1 LWYLIIYDM
10 NGAEMARVP
19 VTADAVISI
28 GSDPSSVLMLPG
40 VAPAQAFIYLT
51 EGYPVLEDGG
61 SQSTVLDGFALAE
74 PAYLTAESQVSF
86 GPYTAYAWFDEAALA
101 APGGAPPDLLPP
113 PPPDLPAPPPP
124 PGAPPHH
131 AGYYPDPAA
140 YPPAAYPPEAYP
152 PADQL
157 QQGGG
162 QIQINTGEH
171 DLLPVAAVAGASV
184 SFGADAQVIGKRQLK
199 LVAREGY
206 LDGREFILAY
216 DETFDLGRAPNVEL
230 VVDDPSVSRIH
241 ARMSLEPGGT
251 LLVQDLRSTN
261 GTYINGKEVQREH
274 ASVGDRIRFG
284 EVPFYLAAVGEVG
297 GHGARFSVAQYKKL
311 LFTFI
316 GILFLFGVI
325 AVVKVAQQKKFKPPV
340 DTKSAEASYDQ
351 NIKARVARLKAEADE
366 LTRMDDWDGAVGKYR
381 EALGL
386 VPDDADIKEKLSFA
400 QFERRN
406 YGIFKEALEM
416 KARMTHEMRI
426 KALERFNAIDK
437 KSQYYRADISPLI
450 VELKQDLARHYR
462 DEGNA
467 LFKGQ
472 QWAQAAENF
481 CQYFELDS
489 RLDDLKGEEQVR
501 LDLTHCEK
509 LTKGRKDF
517 TPCEAERF
525 REPRIPVDEM
535 WARQAKDAIFKKY
548 PAGIAD
554 QVLVYFVG
562 DPKNALLGLEELVKN
577 PKHKKKF
584 AEHVQL
590 IVDLQGQL
598 RSVVQGYEAGE
609 TKLQGG
615 DADAARTEW
624 NVVLTVDKTIIPDGF
639 KSRYS
644 RNIGNRLAKSY
655 YVDGRKSLDLYRY
668 EEAFDYFKKGMDLD
682 PDDSTELLEGFK
694 ELEQKAGEFMDE
706 GVSLYDSGSVDQ
718 AKKVFTRITRITLEK
733 SPTHAKAKSYLK

>member
-1 LWYLIIYDM
+1 MWYLIIYDM
-10 NGAEMARVP
+10 NGAELARVP
-19 VTADAVISI
+19 ITADAVVSI
-28 GSDPSSVLMLPG
+28 GSDPSTALPLPG
-40 VAPAQAFIYLT
+40 LAPSQAFVYLT

-74 PAYLTAESQVSF
+74 PAYLTAESHVVF
-86 GPYTAYAWFDEAALA
+86 GPYTAYAWFDEAAVTGD
-101 APGGAPPDLLPP
+101 PGMLPP
-113 PPPDLPAPPPP
+113 PPDALPPPP
-124 PGAPPHH
+124 DALPPPPDMLPPPGVAPHH
-131 AGYYPDPAA
+131 PGYYPEPAYAEPA
-140 YPPAAYPPEAYP
+140 YAGDALAPGA
-152 PADQL
+152 
-157 QQGGG
+157 G

-184 SFGADAQVIGKRQLK
+184 SFGADAQIIGKRQLK
-199 LVAREGY
+199 LIAREGY
-206 LDGREFILAY
+206 LDGREFVLAY
-216 DETFDLGRAPNVEL
+216 DEAFDIGRASNVEL

-241 ARMSLEPGGT
+241 ARLHLEPGGT

-261 GTYINGKEVQREH
+261 GTYINGKEVKREH
-274 ASVGDRIRFG
+274 ATVGDRVRFG
-284 EVPFYLAAVGEVG
+284 EVPFYLAAVGESAAG
-297 GHGARFSVAQYKKL
+297 SGKHFSVAQYKKL
-311 LFTFI
+311 VFTFI
-316 GILFLFGVI
+316 GILFLFVGV
-325 AVVKVAQQKKFKPPV
+325 AVVKVAQQKKHKPPV
-340 DTKSAEASYDQ
+340 DTKSAEASYDE

-366 LTRMDDWDGAVGKYR
+366 MTRMDDWESAVTKYR

-386 VPDDADIKEKLSFA
+386 VPDDGDIKEKLSFA

-416 KARMTHEMRI
+416 KARMTHEMRV

-467 LFKGQ
+467 QFKGQ
-472 QWAQAAENF
+472 QWQQAHELF
-481 CQYFELDS
+481 CQYFELDAK
-489 RLDDLKGEEQVR
+489 LDDLKGEEQVR
-501 LDLTHCEK
+501 LDLQHTEK
-509 LTKGRKDF
+509 LLKSRKDF
-517 TPCEAERF
+517 APCEAVRF
-525 REPRIPVDEM
+525 LEPRIPVDEM

-584 AEHVQL
+584 ADHAPM
-590 IVDLQGQL
+590 IVELQGQL

-624 NVVLTVDKTIIPDGF
+624 NVVLTVDKTIIPEGF

-655 YVDGRKSLDLYRY
+655 FVDGRKSLDLYRY

-706 GVSLYDSGSVDQ
+706 AVSLHDSGNVEQ
-718 AKKVFTRITRITLEK
+718 AKKIFVRITKITLDK
-733 SPTHAKAKSYLK
+733 SPTHQKAKSFLK